1 MPSALALPVLY
12 AGFGCRQGC
21 SRQHLETLLRLG
33 LAQLQL
39 PLGAVQGIASIE
51 LKADEP
57 GLVDLARQ
65 LALPLQVFTPVQL
78 QRFEAQLSHRS
89 TAAFTHSG
97 CWGVAESSA
106 LALAAQAHGA
116 ARLVLPRQILGGATL
131 AFASGR

>member
-1 MPSALALPVLY
+1 MPSATALPVLY
-12 AGFGCRQGC
+12 AGFGCRKGC
-21 SRQHLETLLRLG
+21 SRQNLETLLRLG

-39 PLGAVQGIASIE
+39 PLSAVHGIASIE
-51 LKADEP
+51 LKADEA
-57 GLVDLARQ
+57 GLADLARQ
-65 LALPLQVFTPVQL
+65 LALPLRVFTPVQL

-89 TAAFTHSG
+89 AAAFTHSG

-116 ARLVLPRQILGGATL
+116 ARLVLARQILGGATL